1 MQILKYN
8 EFIAQQYLSE
18 SFDFDDLTLTEGVLI
33 DKIKALA
40 AQALEDIKKKK
51 DHLQETNQIIKLMSH
66 VNLKRASDRKLLASE
81 VIPALMDENIQ
92 TVIQGIK
99 DLLDLL

>member
-1 MQILKYN
+1 MQVLKYN
-8 EFIAQQYLSE
+8 EFIAQQYLLE
-18 SFDFDDLTLTEGVLI
+18 SFDLEDLTLTEGVLI

-40 AQALEDIKKKK
+40 VQALDDIKKKK
-51 DHLQETNQIIKLMSH
+51 DYLQETNQIIKLMSH
-66 VNLKRASDRKLLASE
+66 VNLKKASDWKLLASE
-81 VIPALMDENIQ
+81 VIPALMDENVQ